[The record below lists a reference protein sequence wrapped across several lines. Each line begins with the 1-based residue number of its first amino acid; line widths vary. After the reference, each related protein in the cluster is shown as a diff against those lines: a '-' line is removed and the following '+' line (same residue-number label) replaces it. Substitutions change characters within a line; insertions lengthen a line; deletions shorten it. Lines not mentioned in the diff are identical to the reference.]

1 MTKAIKTGGEIDSYC
16 TKCKMVLNHR
26 IIAMV
31 GTQPVRVEC
40 STCGSHHNY
49 RPRMPGEKAAK
60 EARAPKSTST
70 GSSSRSSTPRAP
82 GGARAAAIRA
92 EEERLGRERFWE
104 KAVSG
109 KTPSEFRAYKV
120 TETFTEGEL
129 IRHSKFGD
137 GIVTRIVDSKKV
149 EILFREEPKT
159 LAQGLE

>member
-1 MTKAIKTGGEIDSYC
+1 MTKSLKTGGEVDSYC

-31 GTQPVRVEC
+31 GNTPVRVEC
-40 STCGSHHNY
+40 STCSSHHNF
-49 RPRMPGEKAAK
+49 RPRMPGEKAVK
-60 EARAPKSTST
+60 ERGVAPARPATA
-70 GSSSRSSTPRAP
+70 SRSSSSGRPA
-82 GGARAAAIRA
+82 GGVRAAAVRA

-109 KTPSEFRAYKV
+109 KTPSEFRPYGVSEIFA
-120 TETFTEGEL
+120 EGDL
-129 IRHSKFGD
+129 VRHSKFGD
-137 GIVTRIVDSKKV
+137 GIVTRILDARKV